1 MKIMVDGM
9 GGDDS
14 PLEIVKGTVD
24 AVNEYGIEA
33 IIVGPED
40 IIGEELKK
48 YDYSKNRIEI
58 MHAEDIIT
66 NEDDPAL
73 AIRRKKD
80 STIVVGMNALKEAK
94 ADAFVSAGSTGALL
108 AGGLFIVKRIKG
120 IKRAAITS
128 AYPNLKGVSLLVD
141 AGANVDSKAEYLDQF
156 ALMGSIYMEQVRKI
170 KDPKVALVNIG
181 DEVEKGNNL
190 SKQTYELLGKN
201 EHINFTGNIEARD
214 IPMGKA
220 DVLVADGFVGNIV
233 LKLTEGVAMSLM
245 LQLKEVMTANT
256 RSKMGGFLLKP
267 AMKEFAKELDYRE
280 YGGAPLLGTQK
291 PIIKAHGSSDAYAFK
306 NAIRQAINFVE
317 NDVIS
322 IIEREI
328 QEEK

>member
-1 MKIMVDGM
+1 MKIVVDGM

-24 AVNEYGIEA
+24 AVKEYDIEA

-40 IIGEELKK
+40 IIGAELKK
-48 YDYSKNRIEI
+48 YDYPKTKIEI
-58 MHAEDIIT
+58 MQASDIIT

-80 STIVVGMNALKEAK
+80 STIVVGMNALKDNK

-141 AGANVDSKAEYLDQF
+141 AGANVDSRADYLDQF
-156 ALMGSIYMEQVRKI
+156 ALMGSIFMEEVMEVEN
-170 KDPKVALVNIG
+170 PKVALVNIG
-181 DEVEKGNNL
+181 NEVEKGNNL
-190 SKQTYELLGKN
+190 TKETYELLVKN
-201 EHINFTGNIEARD
+201 EYINFTGNIEARD

-220 DVLVADGFVGNIV
+220 DVLVADGFVGNVV

-245 LQLKEVMTANT
+245 LQLKEVINANT

-328 QEEK
+328 EEEN

>member
-9 GGDDS
+9 GGDNA
-14 PLEIVKGTVD
+14 PLDIVKGTVD

-33 IIVGPED
+33 IILGPED
-40 IIGEELKK
+40 IIEEELKK
-48 YDYSKNRIEI
+48 YDYLKTSIEI
-58 MHAEDIIT
+58 MHASDIIT
-66 NEDDPAL
+66 NEDDPAI

-80 STIVVGMNALKEAK
+80 STIVVGMNALKDAK

-128 AYPNLKGVSLLVD
+128 AYPNLNGVSLLVD
-141 AGANVDSKAEYLDQF
+141 AGANVDTKADYLNQF
-156 ALMGSIYMEQVRKI
+156 ALMGSIYMEQVMKV
-170 KDPKVALVNIG
+170 DNPKVALVNIG
-181 DEVEKGNNL
+181 SEVEKGNSL
-190 SKQTYELLGKN
+190 TKETYELLVKN

-220 DVLVADGFVGNIV
+220 DVLVADGFVGNVV

-245 LQLKEVMTANT
+245 LQLKEVMNANT
-256 RSKMGGFLLKP
+256 RSKIGGFLLKP

-322 IIEREI
+322 IIEREM